1 MRDLVG
7 LQRLAEIVAETERVK
22 PAFAGLER
30 LWRGVDTD
38 IPRLDRMIAWAK
50 DTREAIRA
58 FGTET
63 DDAEWLR
70 QHVVMLLTDYAHL
83 FAPDGA
89 TRKAFDALE
98 EGAASTWA
106 ALDALG
112 KCVGLADPRDL
123 VEPRSDWDEELIQ
136 RTSRWKANILKAPEW
151 ARWRAAA
158 FAGKNVGLGSL
169 IDAIETGT
177 VTTTTIQPVFEFSYA
192 RWFAEKIV
200 DEDEVPQLLP
210 RRAARSR
217 H

>member
-1 MRDLVG
+1 MALNDLKEIVNRARAATGDLDADYAPEAIRLDLSRLQRDWAEACAANFLFREGKKSKVRLLLSPYCKDEPPQDIGRDLVR

-89 TRKAFDALE
+89 TRKAFE
-98 EGAASTWA
+98 
-106 ALDALG
+106 ALDEGSRLHLG
-112 KCVGLADPRDL
+112 RAGGTRKM
-123 VEPRSDWDEELIQ
+123 
-136 RTSRWKANILKAPEW
+136 RW
-151 ARWRAAA
+151 
-158 FAGKNVGLGSL
+158 VS
-169 IDAIETGT
+169 
-177 VTTTTIQPVFEFSYA
+177 
-192 RWFAEKIV
+192 
-200 DEDEVPQLLP
+200 
-210 RRAARSR
+210 
-217 H
+217 